1 MNEEA
6 ERARYRLERS
16 RRTLADALSL
26 SERGSYDSAINRLYY
41 ACFYAITA
49 VLVLKGAKPR
59 KHTAVRSAFNRDL
72 VNSGVVPVDKAKVY
86 NLLFDLRLA
95 ADYQDF
101 FEANAESVRE
111 LSDESAELI
120 SILERHSHPLLD

>member
-1 MNEEA
+1 MKRPNARGIDSSDLA
-6 ERARYRLERS
+6 EHSRTRSRYR
-16 RRTLADALSL
+16 
-26 SERGSYDSAINRLYY
+26 RGAPSAINRLYY